1 MHLPIINTCA
11 RAGAQVPMILLRIL
25 LVVLIVPPVWLA
37 MSLLTAGTRLNAPLQ
52 PWRAALLR
60 PLLRFWA
67 DALMRI
73 GFGFWR
79 YRVTGAAPRGTKYG
93 YTPTS
98 VCVRARAL
106 HTHPRLRRRGSWSAV
121 ATAGRSLA
129 RCESVRGGPPSHDAP
144 RQQPAR
150 VRSAGLSRCSGAA
163 AAKPGPSAVKCHG
176 RRAPATAH
184 IRSSATDGCTQPR
197 AVRVCR
203 KPACG
208 ARSLLSTV
216 TGGAVNARA
225 GWEHVHAAEA
235 CRALIVFNHVT
246 YVDGIVLGRIF
257 LPSGLA
263 NTSVARIPFFGSVTR
278 VRPLGPAARCRE
290 CYNVNVPHS
299 R

>member
-79 YRVTGAAPRGTKYG
+79 YRVTGAAPRGTKPG

-163 AAKPGPSAVKCHG
+163 AAKPGPSAVSAMVYERLPLHTFAALQPMAAPSPALCKSAGSPHV
-176 RRAPATAH
+176 APALCSAQSQEG
-184 IRSSATDGCTQPR
+184 RSTRAQAGSTCARPR
-197 AVRVCR
+197 
-203 KPACG
+203 
-208 ARSLLSTV
+208 
-216 TGGAVNARA
+216 
-225 GWEHVHAAEA
+225 
-235 CRALIVFNHVT
+235 
-246 YVDGIVLGRIF
+246 
-257 LPSGLA
+257 
-263 NTSVARIPFFGSVTR
+263 
-278 VRPLGPAARCRE
+278 PAAR
-290 CYNVNVPHS
+290 
-299 R
+299 